1 MRLDGSKTK
10 RDQPLAQSRGR
21 RWSPARPLRLRRT
34 EKPERRRRSG
44 SGEGGAPRAGPEA
57 GRRPHGARPDV
68 SGRFLFPAVLSPRRG
83 WWPLPRPRSQAQGGG
98 GRDTLRSPP
107 PPAAFSRGAP
117 RPASL
122 SSHDAGHQVCGGGR
136 RVSARRPRDGGGV
149 GPSAPRP
156 SRLRTKRAG
165 ARRSRWEGG
174 PARRG
179 PAPRPRRAGSA
190 GGRRRTGRRDLR
202 RVEPRGRA
210 AIPRGR
216 RGG

>member
-1 MRLDGSKTK
+1 VRAVQPGSAFRFHGT
-10 RDQPLAQSRGR
+10 RYSAPAP
-21 RWSPARPLRLRRT
+21 PARPRLPAGTSFR
-34 EKPERRRRSG
+34 PAPVAALG
-44 SGEGGAPRAGPEA
+44 SALLG
-57 GRRPHGARPDV
+57 
-68 SGRFLFPAVLSPRRG
+68 S
-83 WWPLPRPRSQAQGGG
+83 
-98 GRDTLRSPP
+98 
-107 PPAAFSRGAP
+107 AALGSVRLGSALLGSAALGSP
-117 RPASL
+117 RPARAGCHCGGVAAAPPSRA
-122 SSHDAGHQVCGGGR
+122 DAGDQVCGGGR